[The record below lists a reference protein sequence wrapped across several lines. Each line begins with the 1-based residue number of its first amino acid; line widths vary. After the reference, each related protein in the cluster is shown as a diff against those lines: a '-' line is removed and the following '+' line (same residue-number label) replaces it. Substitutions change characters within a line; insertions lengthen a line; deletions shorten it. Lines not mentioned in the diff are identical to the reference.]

1 VVNAVKVNGPNWR
14 RYGQLVAD
22 IQEVLLSRQSWQI
35 RHVRRLANSA
45 IHGLIKAKVKLVMNR
60 VCINEILE
68 GIRDIVI
75 LKKSALIL

>member
-1 VVNAVKVNGPNWR
+1 
-14 RYGQLVAD
+14 
-22 IQEVLLSRQSWQI
+22 
-35 RHVRRLANSA
+35 LAIFA
-45 IHGLIKAKVKLVMNR
+45 AHGLIKAKVKQAMNR